1 MRNAVRCRRLTTR
14 TVPAVAMML
23 AVGLTSVGCS
33 PAAQPAPSA
42 ASSSQVPQAHRGGPG
57 LAMKDLRNLPA
68 SSTIGVRRYYY
79 SVPSGPADP
88 RQNWID
94 LYLPGDAGKDATPV
108 VVLIHGGAWQSHIGA
123 DSFVTFARHL
133 AERGLAVFN
142 VEYRRVGSGGGWP
155 TTFTDVAAALDTV
168 PSIAKGLPQLDI
180 AESVVVGH
188 SAGGQLAVWA
198 ATRHRLDH
206 HELGS
211 NPEFTPEHVISL
223 AGPLD
228 MRRAVALGDTR
239 IVRALGGPP
248 QEYPQRYAA
257 VDPIQNLDPGIGV
270 IAINGSADTTVPDVL
285 ATDYVRADRA
295 AGGKARAIILP
306 GQTHSSIVN
315 PRSRA
320 FDEVVELIT
329 RIANDAHADEL
340 G

>member
-1 MRNAVRCRRLTTR
+1 
-14 TVPAVAMML
+14 
-23 AVGLTSVGCS
+23 
-33 PAAQPAPSA
+33 
-42 ASSSQVPQAHRGGPG
+42 
-57 LAMKDLRNLPA
+57 MKDLRNLPK

-79 SVPSGPADP
+79 SVPDGPADR

-94 LYLPGDAGKDATPV
+94 LYLPGAAGKDATPV
-108 VVLIHGGAWQSHIGA
+108 VVLIHGGAWQSRIGA

-155 TTFTDVAAALDTV
+155 TTFTDVAAALDTI
-168 PSIAKGLPQLDI
+168 PGLAKSLPQLDI

-198 ATRHRLDH
+198 ATRRELDQ
-206 HELGS
+206 HELGA
-211 NPEFTPEHVISL
+211 NPRFTPEHVISL

-228 MRRAVALGDTR
+228 MRRAVELGDTR
-239 IVRALGGPP
+239 IVRALGGSP
-248 QEYPQRYAA
+248 QQFPQRYAA
-257 VDPIQNLDPGIGV
+257 VDPIQNLDPHIGV
-270 IAINGSADTTVPDVL
+270 IAVSGGADTTVPPEL
-285 ATDYVRADRA
+285 ATDYVAADNA
-295 AGGKARAIILP
+295 AGGRARAIIMP

-315 PRSRA
+315 PRTRA
-320 FDEVVELIT
+320 FDQVVELIT